1 MRKSLLLVLLMT
13 AVSVS
18 SWAQMSEDRIIQ
30 YVIEQ
35 QEKGMSQEQIVYN
48 LSRRGVTVR
57 QLQQMRDRYEK
68 QQATGVLGNTIPST
82 DVSGQR
88 TRTSDQTLNLI
99 QENNGMIN
107 LTEAE
112 RLQQM
117 RDESMF
123 LFTDSLELLK
133 QQLFPYKK
141 EIYGHNVFSNKNLSF
156 EPSMN
161 LPTPQNYRLGPGDEV
176 IIDVWGASQNTI
188 REVISPDGNII
199 VEGIGPV
206 YLNGLTIQAAD
217 RYIKKE
223 LSQIYSGLDN
233 ENAGSN
239 IKLSLGQTR
248 SIQVNVLGEVENPGT
263 YVMSSFATLFNALYM
278 AGGVTD
284 IGSLRDVK
292 LYRNNKEIAK
302 VDLYDYLQKGTLKDD
317 IRLDDNDVVMVSS
330 HTMLVNI
337 SGRVRRPMFYEM
349 KSGESVSTLIEYAG
363 GLESDAYKKD
373 IRLIRMGD
381 VQREIYTLTKEQ
393 QESFLLADGD
403 SLYVDSIQVTFS
415 NIVEV
420 RGAVFRPGQFQI
432 GAGISSV
439 LDLIE
444 AAGGLREEAFP
455 TRALLSRTN
464 PDKTLDNLSV
474 DIKGLTSGTVADIP
488 LRNNDVLF
496 IPSLFDIGEL
506 KTVSIYG
513 EVLFPGEYRYA
524 DNTAIEDLILQ
535 AGGLKE
541 TASISKVDV
550 VRRKSDKNAVDK
562 SDDLSETFSFSIDEN
577 LSIVDNDFKL
587 EPFDEVYVR
596 RSPGYAL
603 NRRVMVEGEVVFPGF
618 YSLSTNNERLSDI
631 IARAGMFSNQAYPAG
646 ARLERRMTDEERIRM
661 RKTVET
667 LSANDSIA
675 LARTLEKLM
684 ESTTFD
690 VGINL
695 QQAIDKPGGE
705 SDIVLRDGDRIII
718 PPFTNTVKINGEVMF
733 SNTTPFIK
741 GKNLNYY
748 IDKAG
753 GFTQKAMKNKCYV
766 VYMNGSVSRGR
777 KSSSRLIQPGCEII
791 VPSKQ
796 KRDGM
801 STTEILSLSSTSASL
816 ATVVLALINLLK

>member
-1 MRKSLLLVLLMT
+1 MS

-30 YVIEQ
+30 YVLEQ

-48 LSRRGVTVR
+48 LSRRGVSIR
-57 QLQQMRDRYEK
+57 QLQQMRDKYEK

-82 DVSGQR
+82 NATNQR
-88 TRTSDQTLNLI
+88 TRTGDQTLNLV
-99 QENNGMIN
+99 QENNGMNN

-123 LFTDSLELLK
+123 LFTDSLELLR
-133 QQLFPYKK
+133 QQLFPYKR

-233 ENAGSN
+233 ANSN
-239 IKLSLGQTR
+239 IKLSLGQAR

-278 AGGVTD
+278 AGGVTE
-284 IGSLRDVK
+284 IGSLRDVR
-292 LYRNNKEIAK
+292 LYRNNREIAK
-302 VDLYDYLQKGTLKDD
+302 VDLYDYLQNGVLKDD

-330 HTMLVNI
+330 HSMLVNI

-373 IRLIRMGD
+373 IRLIRMGEY
-381 VQREIYTLTKEQ
+381 QREIYTLTKEQ

-415 NIVEV
+415 NMVEV

-432 GAGISSV
+432 GSGISTV

-464 PDKTLDNLSV
+464 PDKTLDNLSI
-474 DIKGLTSGTVADIP
+474 DLKGLTNGTVADIP

-496 IPSLFDIGEL
+496 IPSLFDIGEV

-513 EVLFPGEYRYA
+513 EILFPGEYRYA

-541 TASISKVDV
+541 TASVSKVDV
-550 VRRKSDKNAVDK
+550 VRRKSDKNAIEK
-562 SDDLSETFSFSIDEN
+562 SDELSETFSFTIDEN
-577 LSIVDNDFKL
+577 LSISDNDFRL
-587 EPFDEVYVR
+587 QPFDEVYVR

-603 NRRVMVEGEVVFPGF
+603 NRRVIVEGEVVFPGF
-618 YSLSTNNERLSDI
+618 YSLSANNERLSDI

-646 ARLERRMTDEERIRM
+646 ARLERRMTDEERVRM

-667 LSANDSIA
+667 LSANDSVA
-675 LARTLEKLM
+675 LAKTLDKLM

-695 QQAIDKPGGE
+695 QAAVDKPGGE
-705 SDIVLRDGDRIII
+705 ADIVMRDGDRIII

-733 SNTTPFIK
+733 SNTTPYIR
-741 GKNLNYY
+741 GKNLTYY

-777 KSSSRLIQPGCEII
+777 KTSSKLIQPGCEII

-796 KRDGM
+796 KREGM

>member
-1 MRKSLLLVLLMT
+1 MRKSLLLVLLMS

-30 YVIEQ
+30 YVLEQ

-48 LSRRGVTVR
+48 LSRRGVSIR
-57 QLQQMRDRYEK
+57 QLQQMRDKYEK

-82 DVSGQR
+82 NATNQR
-88 TRTSDQTLNLI
+88 TRTGDQTLNLV
-99 QENNGMIN
+99 QENNGMNN

-123 LFTDSLELLK
+123 LFTDSLELLR
-133 QQLFPYKK
+133 QQLFPYKR

-233 ENAGSN
+233 ANSN
-239 IKLSLGQTR
+239 IKLSLGQAR

-278 AGGVTD
+278 AGGVTE
-284 IGSLRDVK
+284 IGSLRDVR
-292 LYRNNKEIAK
+292 LYRNNREIAK
-302 VDLYDYLQKGTLKDD
+302 VDLYDYLQNGVLKDD

-330 HTMLVNI
+330 HSMLVNI

-373 IRLIRMGD
+373 IRLIRMGEF
-381 VQREIYTLTKEQ
+381 QREIYTLNREQ

-415 NIVEV
+415 NMVEV

-432 GAGISSV
+432 GSGISTV

-464 PDKTLDNLSV
+464 PDKTLDNLSI
-474 DIKGLTSGTVADIP
+474 DLKGLTNGTVADIP

-496 IPSLFDIGEL
+496 IPSLFDIGEV

-513 EVLFPGEYRYA
+513 EILFPGEYRYA

-541 TASISKVDV
+541 TASVSKVDV
-550 VRRKSDKNAVDK
+550 VRRKSDKNAIEK
-562 SDDLSETFSFSIDEN
+562 SDELSETFSFTIDEN
-577 LSIVDNDFKL
+577 LSIGDNDFRL
-587 EPFDEVYVR
+587 QPFDEVYVR

-603 NRRVMVEGEVVFPGF
+603 NRRVIVEGEVVFPGF
-618 YSLSTNNERLSDI
+618 YSLSANNERLSDI

-646 ARLERRMTDEERIRM
+646 ARLERRMTDEERVRM

-667 LSANDSIA
+667 LSANDSVA
-675 LARTLEKLM
+675 LAKTLEKLM

-695 QQAIDKPGGE
+695 QAAVDKPGGE
-705 SDIVLRDGDRIII
+705 ADIVMRDGDRIII

-733 SNTTPFIK
+733 SNTTPFVK

-777 KSSSRLIQPGCEII
+777 KTSSRLIQPGCEII

-796 KRDGM
+796 KREGM

>member
-1 MRKSLLLVLLMT
+1 MRKSLLLVLLMS

-18 SWAQMSEDRIIQ
+18 SWAQMTEDRIIQ
-30 YVIEQ
+30 YVLEQ
-35 QEKGMSQEQIVYN
+35 QEKGVSQEQIVYN

-57 QLQQMRDRYEK
+57 QLQQMRDKFEK
-68 QQATGVLGNTIPST
+68 QQATGVLGNTISST
-82 DVSGQR
+82 NATNQR
-88 TRTSDQTLNLI
+88 TRTSDQTLNLV
-99 QENNGMIN
+99 QDNNGMNN

-123 LFTDSLELLK
+123 LFTDSLELLR
-133 QQLFPYKK
+133 QQLFPYKR

-233 ENAGSN
+233 ANSN
-239 IKLSLGQTR
+239 IKLSLGQAR

-278 AGGVTD
+278 AGGVTE
-284 IGSLRDVK
+284 IGSLRDVR
-292 LYRNNKEIAK
+292 LYRNNREIAK
-302 VDLYDYLQKGTLKDD
+302 VDLYDYLQNGVLKDD

-330 HTMLVNI
+330 HSMLVNI

-373 IRLIRMGD
+373 IRLIRMGEY
-381 VQREIYTLTKEQ
+381 QREIYTLTKEQ

-415 NIVEV
+415 NMVEV
-420 RGAVFRPGQFQI
+420 KGAVFRPGQFQI
-432 GAGISSV
+432 GSGISTV

-464 PDKTLDNLSV
+464 PDKTLDNLSI
-474 DIKGLTSGTVADIP
+474 DLKGLTNGTVADIP

-496 IPSLFDIGEL
+496 IPSLFDIGEV

-513 EVLFPGEYRYA
+513 EILFPGEYRYA

-541 TASISKVDV
+541 TASVSKVDV
-550 VRRKSDKNAVDK
+550 VRRKSDKNAIEK
-562 SDDLSETFSFSIDEN
+562 SDELSETFSFTIDEN
-577 LSIVDNDFKL
+577 LSIGDNDFRL
-587 EPFDEVYVR
+587 QPFDEVYVR

-603 NRRVMVEGEVVFPGF
+603 NRRVIVEGEVVFPGF
-618 YSLSTNNERLSDI
+618 YSLSANNERLSDI

-646 ARLERRMTDEERIRM
+646 ARLERRMTDEERVRM

-667 LSANDSIA
+667 LSANDSVA
-675 LARTLEKLM
+675 LAKTLEKLM

-695 QQAIDKPGGE
+695 QAAVDKPGGE
-705 SDIVLRDGDRIII
+705 ADIVMRDGDRIII

-733 SNTTPFIK
+733 SNTTPFVK

-777 KSSSRLIQPGCEII
+777 KTSSRLIQPGCEII

-796 KRDGM
+796 KREGM